1 MTQRAACWTLAGLVA
16 TTPLVLSGCGNGG
29 GSSAAVE
36 EARYVVPTDL
46 PGTPIADT
54 SFIEITDRIPG
65 RLTSTIASKLSLTD
79 ESPRRII
86 DGRQI
91 FTKAQYTQFTGSQVL
106 KLERVSSPADAV
118 VVRVNVG
125 AESAFPL
132 KPVAS
137 ADRDKFVPAP
147 VLHDGIGNT
156 YWPVGF
162 YYKDID
168 NETLEINIDLSRQFR
183 DLNRIPPLSR
193 SKRQELYLVYQVNS
207 GVNLTGISY
216 GGHEKRT
223 FNIPTSARG

>member
-1 MTQRAACWTLAGLVA
+1 MTQRVAGWTLAGLIA
-16 TTPLVLSGCGNGG
+16 AGLIALSGCGDGG

-54 SFIEITDRIPG
+54 SFIEIDDRIPG

-79 ESPRRII
+79 ESPRKII
-86 DGRQI
+86 EGRQI
-91 FTKAQYTQFTGSQVL
+91 FTKAQYTQFTGSRVL
-106 KLERVSSPADAV
+106 SLDKVSCPADAV

-125 AESAFPL
+125 MESGFPL
-132 KPVAS
+132 KPVSS
-137 ADRDKFVPAP
+137 AERDKFVPAP
-147 VLHDGIGNT
+147 VLHDSIGNT
-156 YWPVGF
+156 YWPVGY

-168 NETLEINIDLSRQFR
+168 NETLEININLSRQFR

-193 SKRQELYLVYQVNS
+193 SKRQELYLVYQVNF

-223 FNIPTSARG
+223 FNKPVEKRW